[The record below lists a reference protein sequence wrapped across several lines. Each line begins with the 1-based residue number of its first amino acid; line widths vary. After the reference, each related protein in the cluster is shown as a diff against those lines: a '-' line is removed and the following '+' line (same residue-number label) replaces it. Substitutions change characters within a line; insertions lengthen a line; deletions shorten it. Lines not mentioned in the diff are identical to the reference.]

1 MSDLVKVGGTQTE
14 ISPYAP
20 RSFEGAWEMAQI
32 VAKSRLAPSIATP
45 EAAFV
50 VMALGADMGMSLSQ
64 SLRGIQIIDGKACPT
79 ADCLVA
85 CVLTSG
91 KAEYFTEV
99 ETTPDHS
106 TWETRRKGES
116 KPRRSTFTIQEAQAA
131 GLVRAGSG
139 WQKFPQRMLKARAK
153 AFLVRDVYPDLA
165 LGLYTPEEIQETVPE
180 PIRAQVVVEQVAS
193 QPVPQPVEERVA
205 PPWAHALAEAND
217 VKALRDVANALT
229 KEGVPHTE
237 IKPLFDARL
246 AEIRSVEAA
255 Q

>member
-1 MSDLVKVGGTQTE
+1 MSNLARVESTQIE
-14 ISPYAP
+14 ASPYSP

-32 VAKSRLAPSIATP
+32 VAKSRLAPSIQTP

-64 SLRGIQIIDGKACPT
+64 SLRGIQVIDGKASPT

-85 CVLTSG
+85 CVLNSG
-91 KAEYFTEV
+91 KAEYFTEI

-116 KPRRSTFTIQEAQAA
+116 KPRRSTFTMEDARLA
-131 GLVRAGSG
+131 GLVRPGSG
-139 WQKFPQRMLKARAK
+139 WAKFPQRMLKARAK
-153 AFLVRDVYPDLA
+153 AFLVRDVYPDLT
-165 LGLYTPEEIQETVPE
+165 LGLYTPEELQDVAAEHE
-180 PIRAQVVVEQVAS
+180 PIRAQVVVESVTAA
-193 QPVPQPVEERVA
+193 PAEPERVA
-205 PPWAHALAEAND
+205 PPWAHAIAEAQD
-217 VKALRDVANALT
+217 VKSLRDAANSLAR
-229 KEGVPHTE
+229 EGIPGAE

-246 AEIRSVEAA
+246 AELRA